1 MVFKLFC
8 FGLIVLYLSIALNTW
23 SYCISGTIFMVGVVI
38 TSISLIGYLLDLV
51 DLIKDALYE
60 NR

>member
-23 SYCISGTIFMVGVVI
+23 SYYISGTIFMVGVVI
-38 TSISLIGYLLDLV
+38 TLISLIGYLLDLV
-51 DLIKDALYE
+51 DFIKEALYE
-60 NR
+60 KR

>member
-8 FGLIVLYLSIALNTW
+8 FGLIVLALNTW

-38 TSISLIGYLLDLV
+38 TSISLIWYLLDLV
-51 DLIKDALYE
+51 DFIKEALYE
-60 NR
+60 KR